1 MKIFKNMFC
10 VYTHSHNG
18 KIFYVG
24 KGKGYRPFSS
34 ADRHAAWNSVTS
46 SMDSFDVNIVEWFE
60 NEKDAYDFERSITLK
75 HKPEANVLNA
85 GKGISAS
92 HRQALS
98 VANRGKIMSEEV
110 KDRLRKSLKGRVS
123 PMKGVTMTPA
133 QKRLMSLQ
141 RLGKIEITE
150 TTTGKKFVSAKHAGR
165 ELNID
170 PTTVCRVLNGENIYA
185 KGFTFE
191 RRIIE

>member
-1 MKIFKNMFC
+1 MFC

-24 KGKGYRPFSS
+24 KGKGYRPLSS

-46 SMDSFDVNIVEWFE
+46 LMDSFDVDIVKWFE
-60 NEKDAYDFERSITLK
+60 NEKDAYDFEKLLTMK
-75 HKPEANVLNA
+75 YKPEGNVLNT
-85 GKGISAS
+85 GRSISES

-98 VANRGKIMSEEV
+98 IANRGRTMPEEV

-123 PMKGVTMTPA
+123 PMKGIKMTSE

-170 PTTVCRVLNGENIYA
+170 PTTICRVLNGEKIYA

-191 RRIIE
+191 RRVIE